1 MQQKCTLQGYHT
13 NFVIRGFFRLGWWTI
28 YHDLYSI
35 IEING
40 GDNKGLDPFVLE
52 NRGMKGSF

>member
-1 MQQKCTLQGYHT
+1 LLSEA
-13 NFVIRGFFRLGWWTI
+13 FSDLAEWTI